1 MLKAALMTP
10 RRAPLGLLKSVA
22 IRVSQE
28 YHAMVKRKGQLTGQ
42 PRRDSLQTIE
52 NGAIV
57 AAGHL
62 ATESS
67 RHEGE
72 VKTTEVG
79 LLVPRCGVELHQP
92 VHLRLAGHFVDVCH
106 DHVDCCVFVFWC
118 VIGGCYLAPAI
129 VPNPGPHGVLILIS
143 NVNRSAARHVRP
155 DMVVKMST
163 GTFTA
168 PPPPKPWAWDVV
180 SGVWVCVALPTPGSE
195 WRQDNGVVQLPL

>member
-129 VPNPGPHGVLILIS
+129 VPNPGPMGSYTDQQCQSQCSQACQTRHGGKD
-143 NVNRSAARHVRP
+143 VNRHFYGSTSTQTMGLGCGFWGMGVRRIADAR
-155 DMVVKMST
+155 
-163 GTFTA
+163 
-168 PPPPKPWAWDVV
+168 
-180 SGVWVCVALPTPGSE
+180 L
-195 WRQDNGVVQLPL
+195 